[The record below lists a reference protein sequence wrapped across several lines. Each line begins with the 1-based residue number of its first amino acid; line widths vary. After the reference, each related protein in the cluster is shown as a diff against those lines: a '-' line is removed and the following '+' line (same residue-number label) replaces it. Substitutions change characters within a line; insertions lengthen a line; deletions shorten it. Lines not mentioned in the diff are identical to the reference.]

1 MAVKWTTVLIGA
13 LDGKSNGAVTWK
25 THERTPQICFR
36 LVKRKSRLKPAKF
49 FFAHRVCWLLRFEKL
64 S

>member
-1 MAVKWTTVLIGA
+1 MDNCFLGA
-13 LDGKSNGAVTWK
+13 LDRKGNVAVTLK

-36 LVKRKSRLKPAKF
+36 MVKRKSRLKPAKF
-49 FFAHRVCWLLRFEKL
+49 FFAHCVCWLLRFEKL

>member
-13 LDGKSNGAVTWK
+13 LRRKSNVAVTQK

-36 LVKRKSRLKPAKF
+36 PLKRKSRFKPAKF
-49 FFAHRVCWLLRFEKL
+49 FLRTPRAL
-64 S
+64 AASLWIWR